1 MPLFTIDLEKC
12 QREGA
17 CVAECPARIIEL
29 TGKNGTPEPVEG
41 AGALCINCGHCM
53 AVCPHG
59 ALSLAT
65 MPVAESQPVRRELL
79 PSGEAM
85 EHALRARRS
94 IRTYRDKP
102 VDRDTLENLIETAR
116 YAPSGHNC
124 QPVSWLVIHDTKE
137 ARRLAGMVIDW
148 MRHTIE
154 TQPELAGAFRMDRV
168 VAGWEGGEDPV
179 LRGAPHVIVTHAP
192 KSMLP
197 APAACTI
204 ALNCLEL
211 AVFSRGL
218 GACWAG
224 YFNTA
229 ATQWGPM
236 KEALGLPDDHAP
248 FGSMMIGHPR
258 YDYHRLPKRKPAKIL
273 WR

>member
-12 QREGA
+12 QRDGA

-29 TGKNGTPEPVEG
+29 TGKDGAPEPVEG

-79 PSGEAM
+79 PSGDAM

-94 IRTYRDKP
+94 IRTYEDKP
-102 VDRDTLENLIETAR
+102 IDRDTLGNLIETAR

-124 QPVSWLVIHDTKE
+124 QPVSWLVIHDSKE
-137 ARRLAGMVIDW
+137 ARRLAGIVVDW

-154 TQPELAGAFRMDRV
+154 TNPHTATAFHMDRV
-168 VAGWEGGEDPV
+168 VAGWDGGEDPI
-179 LRGAPHVIVTHAP
+179 LRGAPHVVVTHAS
-192 KSMLP
+192 KSLLP
-197 APAACTI
+197 APQACTI
-204 ALNCLEL
+204 ALTYLDL
-211 AVFSRGL
+211 AAFSHGF

-224 YFNTA
+224 YFNA
-229 ATQWGPM
+229 AANQWSPM
-236 KEALGLPDDHAP
+236 QKALGLPDNHAP

-258 YDYHRLPKRKPAKIL
+258 YDYHRLPQRKPAKIL